1 MLRTGGIYCANL
13 PYIEN
18 VQSGLRP
25 VIVIQNEAANKHAGF
40 VHVVPL
46 TARVDKADHMPTHVK
61 LSPNETNGLSKDSVA
76 LVENIRTAP
85 KKCIRE
91 CIGYLRTEELDKIA
105 KAMKVQ
111 FPFLKG

>member
-1 MLRTGGIYCANL
+1 MFKTGGVYSADL

-18 VQSGLRP
+18 VQSGFRP
-25 VIVIQNEAANKHAGF
+25 VIIIQNDEANKHAGF

-46 TARVDKADHMPTHVK
+46 TARTGKADHMPTHVH
-61 LSPNETNGLSKDSVA
+61 LIPNGTNGLSKDSVA

-91 CIGYLRTEELDKIA
+91 CIGYLQPEELAGIA
-105 KAMKVQ
+105 KAMRIQ